1 MHLSTW
7 LGFALACAAMGLIPG
22 PGVTSIVGYAL
33 SSGRR
38 TALASVA
45 GMALGNALCMTVSL
59 AGAGAL
65 LAASALAFTVLKWA
79 GALYLI
85 GLGLLAIARSRAGID
100 GTAAPPRPISPRAAF
115 LSNVAVGT
123 FHPKTIVFFVA
134 FAPQFIRA
142 DASYPLQAVIL
153 IATFAGV
160 VGVTDTA
167 YALAAA
173 RASRLLKSPRATL
186 WSRRAG
192 GGVLIAAGVATAA
205 ASRT

>member
-1 MHLSTW
+1 MHLSAW
-7 LGFALACAAMGLIPG
+7 IAFVVASAAMGLIPG

-65 LAASALAFTVLKWA
+65 LATSALAFTVLKWA

-100 GTAAPPRPISPRAAF
+100 RTAAPPRPAPCAARSSAHSPRC
-115 LSNVAVGT
+115 
-123 FHPKTIVFFVA
+123 
-134 FAPQFIRA
+134 
-142 DASYPLQAVIL
+142 
-153 IATFAGV
+153 
-160 VGVTDTA
+160 
-167 YALAAA
+167 
-173 RASRLLKSPRATL
+173 
-186 WSRRAG
+186 WSRPARGSAP
-192 GGVLIAAGVATAA
+192 
-205 ASRT
+205 